1 MHPDEQPT
9 SVDLVRRL
17 VAAQFPAWAGL
28 PVVPVTSSATIHA
41 LYRLGDGL
49 VARLPRLDH
58 SDRQARLDRDWLP
71 RLAPYLPLAVPEQ
84 VALGAP
90 GEGYPFTW
98 SVCRWLAG
106 GEPGPDLDQDHAARS
121 LGAFVSALSGIR
133 GSDGPPADGSMPAER
148 GVHVRVQDDDVRS
161 HLAEL
166 GDRVDGQRLTAA
178 WEGALAAPAYDGTPV
193 WVHGDLLPGNLLA
206 RDGRLTAVID
216 FGAFGSGDPAIDLVP
231 AWTLLDAPARAVFR
245 EAVGCDAATWTRG
258 RGWALSIGVGGYSY
272 YRRTNPAFAAM
283 AHRTIG
289 RVLEDHAVAP

>member
-58 SDRQARLDRDWLP
+58 SDVQARLDRDWLP
-71 RLAPYLPLAVPEQ
+71 GVAPFLRLAVPEQ

-106 GEPGPDLDQDHAARS
+106 AEPGPDLDQDHAARS

-178 WEGALAAPAYDGTPV
+178 WEDALAAPAYDGTPV
-193 WVHGDLLPGNLLA
+193 WVHGDLLPGNILL
-206 RDGRLTAVID
+206 RDGRLVGLID
-216 FGAFGSGDPAIDLVP
+216 FAGAGVGDPACDLMVFWHVLGP
-231 AWTLLDAPARAVFR
+231 SGRAHVRRRLELDDDTWRRGAAWALGQALTALPYYRHTNPYMTAGARHAIRAVLCR
-245 EAVGCDAATWTRG
+245 
-258 RGWALSIGVGGYSY
+258 
-272 YRRTNPAFAAM
+272 
-283 AHRTIG
+283 
-289 RVLEDHAVAP
+289 